1 MKIKK
6 LNIHGYLIT
15 YSSSAAVR
23 KTLRNL
29 GLEIF
34 SIKPNLNS
42 RNLWSQGTVGSL
54 KFDREKVPTNLN
66 IENLSDMEEEH
77 LLTKASVP
85 YRDPELN
92 SNTEDIIRERL
103 REQSLSNLGATK
115 EWREK
120 WKMTKST
127 LKS

>member
-1 MKIKK
+1 
-6 LNIHGYLIT
+6 
-15 YSSSAAVR
+15 
-23 KTLRNL
+23 
-29 GLEIF
+29 
-34 SIKPNLNS
+34 
-42 RNLWSQGTVGSL
+42 
-54 KFDREKVPTNLN
+54 
-66 IENLSDMEEEH
+66 MEEEH

-92 SNTEDIIRERL
+92 SNTENIIRERS
-103 REQSLSNLGATK
+103 REQLLSNLCATK